1 MYMYAIAYVLFLPY
15 CQKHGITA
23 YCYWHSP
30 HNQPTHIVPCT
41 FRSENFVTPT
51 EALRSVPLLYPYP
64 KTIPKPWPSHATYSF
79 KYVYTASKRKS
90 ASNFAEMSGATGS
103 GKSALASLLAQSLNG
118 IVINHD
124 LLKSFLLENGLSTSF
139 NQVAKLTY
147 NLQCTLAEDVIKQGR
162 TVIIDSTCN
171 YEETLTHGAALA
183 ERYGFEYKYAECK
196 VNDIDLLDQRLHSRV
211 SLRSQRKGVN
221 IPPPDASILLGADFD
236 YRAQYK
242 N

>member
-1 MYMYAIAYVLFLPY
+1 MYAIAYVLFLPY

-103 GKSALASLLAQSLNG
+103 GKSTLANLPTQSLNG

-124 LLKSFLLENGLSTSF
+124 LLKSFLLESGGETHIQPPMHTCRGRNKTRADRYYR
-139 NQVAKLTY
+139 QH
-147 NLQCTLAEDVIKQGR
+147 LQLRRD
-162 TVIIDSTCN
+162 
-171 YEETLTHGAALA
+171 THSWSRARGA
-183 ERYGFEYKYAECK
+183 
-196 VNDIDLLDQRLHSRV
+196 VRL
-211 SLRSQRKGVN
+211 
-221 IPPPDASILLGADFD
+221 
-236 YRAQYK
+236 
-242 N
+242 